1 MRVRGGGGRLGASS
15 GSATGRDWL
24 RGDESTEVSPGV
36 SQGQRTAVAEAGVP
50 QQGQV
55 DSLKLGQAQVLS
67 SPGLDVFHTEESY
80 NVRMLRGTAGERNL
94 PVHNDWSPEHVGQTE
109 DVQLLQTLPGL
120 TGQRQQA

>member
-67 SPGLDVFHTEESY
+67 SPGLDVFHTAGRRDVSCFSMRLY
-80 NVRMLRGTAGERNL
+80 IGTYPYTMTG
-94 PVHNDWSPEHVGQTE
+94 
-109 DVQLLQTLPGL
+109 LLST
-120 TGQRQQA
+120 